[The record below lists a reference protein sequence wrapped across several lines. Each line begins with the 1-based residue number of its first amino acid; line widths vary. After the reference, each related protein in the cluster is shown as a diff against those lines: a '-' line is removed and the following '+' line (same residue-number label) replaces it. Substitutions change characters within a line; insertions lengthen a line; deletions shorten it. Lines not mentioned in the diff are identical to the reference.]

1 MAKQIE
7 IFSPEDPIIMDIL
20 QTCKIET
27 ILRYVKVTDN
37 STGETFKI
45 YVNKDDEKAL
55 YDNPDKF
62 MKEYLK
68 NLYPTK
74 IQIQ

>member
-1 MAKQIE
+1 MATQIE
-7 IFSPEDPIIMDIL
+7 IFSPEDPIIEDIL
-20 QTCKIET
+20 QKSKIES

-37 STGETFKI
+37 QTGEVFKI

-55 YDNPDKF
+55 YDNPDNF
-62 MKEYLK
+62 MKEYIK
-68 NLYPTK
+68 NLYPNK